1 MSIVQAIS
9 RPGVRRSRP
18 SSAADAK
25 LVGRVRSG
33 DERAFEAIFKRHHA
47 PLLSYARHMLASQD
61 EAEDA
66 LQQAFIKAHRALLG
80 GTVPRELR
88 PWLYGIVRNCC
99 LSAIAARRHAVELDE
114 YTANLSGLSE
124 VVHEREDLRELL
136 ADIGRLP
143 EDQRSALLLAELDD
157 LSHQSIAKIVGCPVT
172 KVKALIYQARSTLIA
187 DRDARGASCRDI
199 REELA
204 VARGGELRRG
214 PLRRHLS
221 LCVGCRDFQK
231 ALAAQR
237 HSLAVVLPVLPS
249 AGLAAKILSHGALQ
263 AASAAG
269 QAGGAVGS
277 AAAPAGAVAG
287 GGASVGTAAST
298 AATGASAAAGS
309 GGTGAVVGGGV
320 LAKVAVGGAVAALA
334 TAGAV
339 TTVHHLAHRSHRYLA
354 HTYVDRAHR
363 SQRTPSAEPPVQ
375 LSRTPLTSSATASTA
390 ALDATGSGREPAAA
404 AVTDAVLSNPLSQ
417 PTPQSSQTPT
427 LTSALLPPPA
437 TSAAMV
443 PTGMQTPNGQGT
455 QPQGGSSGTTA
466 PVISHRRR
474 LEGQRGGLQRLR
486 RIRQAERQRLL
497 VERRRLRREERLRK
511 ARELKEAKERRQ
523 RLREE
528 RLRKARELKE
538 AKERRERLREER
550 LRKARELKE
559 AKERRERLREERL
572 RKARELKEAKERRER
587 LREERLRKAQELEE
601 AKERRELEAQ
611 REREQQEAA
620 STAPKPSTQTTQ
632 STPPVATTTPST
644 EAPSTAST
652 EATGTDGKRKRKKS

>member
-18 SSAADAK
+18 SAAADAE
-25 LVGRVRSG
+25 LVGRVRAG

-47 PLLSYARHMLASQD
+47 PLLSYARHMLANRD

-88 PWLYGIVRNCC
+88 PWLYAIVRNCC

-114 YTANLSGLSE
+114 HTANLAGLSE
-124 VVHEREDLRELL
+124 AVHEREDLRELL

-157 LSHQSIAKIVGCPVT
+157 LSHQSIATIVGCPVT

-187 DRDARGASCRDI
+187 DRDARNAPCRDI

-221 LCVGCRDFQK
+221 LCVGCRDFHK
-231 ALAAQR
+231 ALAAQQR
-237 HSLAVVLPVLPS
+237 SLAVVLPVLPS
-249 AGLAAKILSHGALQ
+249 AGLAAKILSHSALQ
-263 AASAAG
+263 AAGAVG

-277 AAAPAGAVAG
+277 AAAPVGAVAG
-287 GGASVGTAAST
+287 GGASVGTAASTAST

-309 GGTGAVVGGGV
+309 GGTGAVVGSGV

-339 TTVHHLAHRSHRYLA
+339 TTVHHLAHPRHRHGAYA
-354 HTYVDRAHR
+354 HVVDLAHR
-363 SQRTPSAEPPVQ
+363 SQRTPGAELEVQ
-375 LSRTPLTSSATASTA
+375 LPTA
-390 ALDATGSGREPAAA
+390 APTLSAGVNTAASAAAGSGGEPAAA
-404 AVTDAVLSNPLSQ
+404 ATTGAVLSNPLSQ
-417 PTPQSSQTPT
+417 ATPPSSPAPT
-427 LTSALLPPPA
+427 LTPVLLSPPA
-437 TSAAMV
+437 TSAATT
-443 PTGMQTPNGQGT
+443 PTGTQTPSAQGT
-455 QPQGGSSGTTA
+455 PSQSGSSGPTA
-466 PVISHRRR
+466 PVVGHRLPLGGQRRR
-474 LEGQRGGLQRLR
+474 LQRLR
-486 RIRQAERQRLL
+486 QLRQAERAQLRA
-497 VERRRLRREERLRK
+497 ERRRLRREERLRK
-511 ARELKEAKERRQ
+511 ARERKEARERRE

-528 RLRKARELKE
+528 REHKAQELEEARES
-538 AKERRERLREER
+538 RERLREER

-559 AKERRERLREERL
+559 AKERRELEVQRKRE
-572 RKARELKEAKERRER
+572 
-587 LREERLRKAQELEE
+587 
-601 AKERRELEAQ
+601 Q
-611 REREQQEAA
+611 REAA
-620 STAPKPSTQTTQ
+620 ATTPKPSTPTTQ
-632 STPPVATTTPST
+632 STTPATTITPSSTTPST
-644 EAPSTAST
+644 GASSTAST
-652 EATGTDGKRKRKKS
+652 EATGTDGTRKRKKS